1 MTDRHDDQDG
11 QRNRV
16 DGQDRIDGHEQ
27 VDEHDRIDGHDVD
40 HHEDVD
46 HHPLPEDQPI
56 GEPPPERSGFLGMLG
71 GLLVPLLSLF
81 AAFVV
86 GGFILVLTDPALL
99 GLWTSDPV
107 AALGASWSAV
117 TSTYGALLGGS
128 IGDPV
133 RIVQA
138 IVALDTD
145 ALRSAMVP
153 LSETIISATPLILT
167 GLSVALAF
175 RVGLFN
181 IGAEGQLYL
190 GALFAVIAGFAFT
203 GLPWFIHLPLAIGAG
218 FLGGA
223 LWGFI
228 PGLLKAK
235 TGAHEVIVTIMLNFV
250 AYNLINW
257 ALKTPFVQRE
267 GRPDPISKIVEPTAA
282 LVPILDGLR
291 ANWGIL
297 VALLAAVAVWW
308 LLFRSTKGF
317 EFRAVGFNPR
327 AARYA
332 GMSIA
337 WSTTMSMV
345 IAGGLAG
352 LAGASVILGGSRTLS
367 PGFSPGYGFDGIVV
381 ALVGNT
387 RPLGV
392 VAAAFLFGALR
403 AGATPMVSATGT
415 PLDLVVVI
423 QALVIMFVA
432 APALVRAIFRIR
444 AERKLGTEVFAK
456 GWGS

>member
-1 MTDRHDDQDG
+1 MTDRHDADPPETPVA
-11 QRNRV
+11 R
-16 DGQDRIDGHEQ
+16 DREQ
-27 VDEHDRIDGHDVD
+27 A
-40 HHEDVD
+40 
-46 HHPLPEDQPI
+46 PLPEEQPV
-56 GEPPPERSGFLGMLG
+56 GEPPRRRSGFLGSLRGLVLPALAVFTAFIVG
-71 GLLVPLLSLF
+71 GLIV
-81 AAFVV
+81 
-86 GGFILVLTDPALL
+86 VLTDFELM
-99 GLWTSDPV
+99 GLWTTDPG
-107 AALGASWSAV
+107 AAFSGSWDAV
-117 TSTYGALLGGS
+117 TSTYGALLRGS
-128 IGDPV
+128 IGDPG
-133 RIVQA
+133 RLFDA
-138 IVALDTD
+138 IVALDID
-145 ALRSAMVP
+145 ALRGALLP
-153 LSETIISATPLILT
+153 LSETLVSATPLILT

-181 IGAEGQLYL
+181 IGAEGQLHL
-190 GALFAVIAGFAFT
+190 GALFAVIAGFSFV
-203 GLPWFIHLPLAIGAG
+203 GLPWFLHLPLAIGAG

-228 PGLLKAK
+228 PGLLKAR

-250 AYNLINW
+250 SYNLIIW
-257 ALKTPFVQRE
+257 ALKTPLVQRE

-282 LVPILDGLR
+282 LVPIVDGLR
-291 ANWGIL
+291 ANWGIVL
-297 VALLAAVAVWW
+297 ALLAAVAVWW

-332 GMSIA
+332 GMSIS
-337 WSTTMSMV
+337 WSTVMSMV

-392 VAAAFLFGALR
+392 VLAALLFGALR

-415 PLDLVVVI
+415 PLDLVVII
-423 QALVIMFVA
+423 QALVIMFIA
-432 APALVRAIFRIR
+432 APALVRAIYRIR
-444 AERKLGTEVFAK
+444 TERNLGTEVFAK

>member
-1 MTDRHDDQDG
+1 MTAAEPAAPG
-11 QRNRV
+11 RV
-16 DGQDRIDGHEQ
+16 ARAGRA
-27 VDEHDRIDGHDVD
+27 
-40 HHEDVD
+40 
-46 HHPLPEDQPI
+46 
-56 GEPPPERSGFLGMLG
+56 LG
-71 GLLVPLLSLF
+71 GLILPALALLTALVVG
-81 AAFVV
+81 AFV
-86 GGFILVLTDPALL
+86 IVLTDFALL
-99 GLWTSDPV
+99 RLWASDPL
-107 AALGASWSAV
+107 AAAGASWSAV
-117 TSTYGALLGGS
+117 MDTYGALIRGS

-133 RIVQA
+133 RIVGA
-138 IVALDTD
+138 IVALDGNE
-145 ALRSAMVP
+145 LLKAMGP
-153 LSETIISATPLILT
+153 LSETIVSTTPLIFT

-190 GALFAVIAGFAFT
+190 GALLGVIAGFSIT
-203 GLPWFIHLPLAIGAG
+203 GLPWFVHLPIAVAAG
-218 FLGGA
+218 FAGGA
-223 LWGFI
+223 LWGFV
-228 PGLLKAK
+228 PGLLKAR

-250 AYNLINW
+250 AFYLVNW
-257 ALKTPFVQRE
+257 SLRTEFLQRE
-267 GRPDPISKIVEPTAA
+267 GRPDPISKVIQPTAVLA
-282 LVPILDGLR
+282 PIIEGLR
-291 ANWGIL
+291 ANWGIVL
-297 VALLAAVAVWW
+297 ALAAALAVWW

-337 WSTTMSMV
+337 WSTIWSMS

-352 LAGASVILGGSRTLS
+352 LAGAAVILGGSGTLS

-392 VAAAFLFGALR
+392 VGAAFLFGALR
-403 AGATPMVSATGT
+403 AGATPMQAATGT

-423 QALVIMFVA
+423 QALVIMFMA
-432 APALVRAIFRIR
+432 APSLVRAIYRIR
-444 AERKLGTEVFAK
+444 SDRAMGTEVFSG

>member
-1 MTDRHDDQDG
+1 MADEE
-11 QRNRV
+11 RV
-16 DGQDRIDGHEQ
+16 HSHAAEAADADA
-27 VDEHDRIDGHDVD
+27 GHD
-40 HHEDVD
+40 EDIE
-46 HHPLPEDQPI
+46 HHPAPEEMP
-56 GEPPPERSGFLGMLG
+56 EPEPSRGGILGALRG
-71 GLLVPLLSLF
+71 
-81 AAFVV
+81 
-86 GGFILVLTDPALL
+86 LVLPALALLTAFAVGAIIIVATDFELL
-99 GLWTSDPV
+99 GLWASDPV
-107 AALGASWSAV
+107 AAIGASWSTVGDA
-117 TSTYGALLGGS
+117 YGALLGGS

-133 RIVQA
+133 RLIGA
-138 IVALDTD
+138 LVALDWE
-145 ALRSAMVP
+145 AVRSAFVP
-153 LSETIISATPLILT
+153 LSETIVSATPLILT

-190 GALFAVIAGFAFT
+190 GALFAVSAGFLIT
-203 GLPWFIHLPLAIGAG
+203 GLPWFIHLPIAILAG
-218 FLGGA
+218 FIGGA

-228 PGLLKAK
+228 PGILKAR

-250 AYNLINW
+250 AYNLIGW
-257 ALKTPFVQRE
+257 ALRTELVQRE
-267 GRPDPISKIVEPTAA
+267 GRSDQISKIAEPTAA
-282 LVPILDGLR
+282 LVPIVQGLR
-291 ANWGIL
+291 ANWGIV
-297 VALLAAVAVWW
+297 VAILAAVAVWW

-332 GMSIA
+332 GISITR
-337 WSTTMSMV
+337 STVMSMA

-352 LAGASVILGGSRTLS
+352 LAGAAVLLGGSRTLS

-403 AGATPMVSATGT
+403 AGATPMQSATGT
-415 PLDLVVVI
+415 PIDIVVVI
-423 QALVIMFVA
+423 QALVIMFIA
-432 APALVRAIFRIR
+432 APALVRAIFRIK
-444 AERKLGTEVFAK
+444 AEPRTGTEVFAK

>member
-1 MTDRHDDQDG
+1 MADEPRRDQPLDPNEIPDPATDTAQAHAPHDDD
-11 QRNRV
+11 
-16 DGQDRIDGHEQ
+16 
-27 VDEHDRIDGHDVD
+27 HDL
-40 HHEDVD
+40 D
-46 HHPLPEDQPI
+46 HHPAPEEQSVD
-56 GEPPPERSGFLGMLG
+56 EPPERRSGIG
-71 GLLVPLLSLF
+71 GTLRGILLPVLALF
-81 AAFVV
+81 TAFVV
-86 GGFILVLTDPALL
+86 GAFIIVLSDFELL
-99 GLWTSDPV
+99 GLWVTDPL

-117 TSTYGALLGGS
+117 SATYGALFRGS

-133 RIVQA
+133 AIIGA
-138 IVALDTD
+138 IVSLDWP
-145 ALRSAMVP
+145 ALRSALVP
-153 LSETIISATPLILT
+153 LSETIVSATPLILT

-181 IGAEGQLYL
+181 IGAEGQLYI
-190 GALFAVIAGFAFT
+190 GALLAVIVGFSIV
-203 GLPWFIHLPLAIGAG
+203 GVPWFVHLPLAIAAG
-218 FLGGA
+218 FVGGA
-223 LWGFI
+223 LWGFV
-228 PGLLKAK
+228 PGILKAR

-250 AYNLINW
+250 AYNLVGW
-257 ALKTPFVQRE
+257 ALRTELVQRE
-267 GRPDPISKIVEPTAA
+267 GRSDQISKIAEPTAA
-282 LVPILDGLR
+282 LVPIVQGLR
-291 ANWGIL
+291 ANWGIVL
-297 VALLAAVAVWW
+297 AILAAVAVWW

-352 LAGASVILGGSRTLS
+352 LAGMAVILGGSRTVS

-403 AGATPMVSATGT
+403 AGATPMQSATGT

-423 QALVIMFVA
+423 QALVIMFIA
-432 APALVRAIFRIR
+432 APGLVRAIYRIR
-444 AERKLGTEVFAK
+444 AERNLGTEVFAK